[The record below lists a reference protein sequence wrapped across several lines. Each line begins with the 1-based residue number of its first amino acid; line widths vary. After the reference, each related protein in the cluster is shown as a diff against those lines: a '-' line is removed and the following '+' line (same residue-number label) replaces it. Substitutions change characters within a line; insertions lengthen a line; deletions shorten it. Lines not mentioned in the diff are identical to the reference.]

1 MEIKLRDL
9 LQDKLKMS
17 PIEHSEEP
25 LPFASIR
32 ETRALV
38 LQKLMDASVCVTRL
52 LKTTDALQLNCT

>member
-1 MEIKLRDL
+1 MEIKPRDL
-9 LQDKLKMS
+9 LRDKLKMT

-25 LPFASIR
+25 LLFALVR

-52 LKTTDALQLNCT
+52 LKTTDAL